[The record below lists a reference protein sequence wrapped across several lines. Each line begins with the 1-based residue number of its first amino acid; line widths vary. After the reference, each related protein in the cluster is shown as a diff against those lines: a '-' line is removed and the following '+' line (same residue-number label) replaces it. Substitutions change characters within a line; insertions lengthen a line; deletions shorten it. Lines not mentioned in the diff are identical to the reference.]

1 MFELFAESHFSAAH
15 RLVDYPGNCAR
26 WHGHNWHVR
35 VTVQA
40 EELDRLGMA
49 VDLRRVKAALRGLI
63 ERFDHT
69 DLNQIPD
76 LTQLNPTCE
85 VLARHLFGELARELN
100 DDNVRVVRVQVSET
114 PTAGAAYFE

>member
-1 MFELFAESHFSAAH
+1 MN
-15 RLVDYPGNCAR
+15 Y
-26 WHGHNWHVR
+26 
-35 VTVQA
+35 
-40 EELDRLGMA
+40 
-49 VDLRRVKAALRGLI
+49 I
-63 ERFDHT
+63 HT